1 MVSVAEKPGAEVVHF
16 GMASALDTVT
26 RAVVADEPCYVL
38 AELNLPSRSGKSK
51 SRFQILRVV
60 RSDQLVTAYV
70 YMGPSGRFKADQLLI
85 PGGQVENGR
94 GTVWHT
100 VAELQEIA
108 DELRAKPLYRET
120 EPSDLQTAF
129 HTMAEEKKRRRKKQS
144 SFGLTGQLV
153 RSSI

>member
-1 MVSVAEKPGAEVVHF
+1 MVSVAERPGAEVVHF
-16 GMASALDTVT
+16 RMASALDTIT

-60 RSDQLVTAYV
+60 RNDRLVTAYV
-70 YMGPSGRFKADQLLI
+70 YMGPSGKFKADQH
-85 PGGQVENGR
+85 GR
-94 GTVWHT
+94 GIAWHT

-108 DELRAKPLYRET
+108 DELRAQPLHREI

-129 HTMAEEKKRRRKKQS
+129 QNMVEEKKRRRRKQS
-144 SFGLTGQLV
+144 SFGLAGQLV
-153 RSSI
+153 RS

>member
-1 MVSVAEKPGAEVVHF
+1 MVSVAERPGAEVVHF
-16 GMASALDTVT
+16 RMASALDTIT

-60 RSDQLVTAYV
+60 RNDRLVTAYV
-70 YMGPSGRFKADQLLI
+70 YMGPSGKFKADQLLI
-85 PGGQVENGR
+85 PGGQIENGK
-94 GTVWHT
+94 GVAWHT

-108 DELRAKPLYRET
+108 DELRAKPLYREI

-129 HTMAEEKKRRRKKQS
+129 QNMVEEKKRRRRKQS
-144 SFGLTGQLV
+144 SFGLAGQLV
-153 RSSI
+153 RS